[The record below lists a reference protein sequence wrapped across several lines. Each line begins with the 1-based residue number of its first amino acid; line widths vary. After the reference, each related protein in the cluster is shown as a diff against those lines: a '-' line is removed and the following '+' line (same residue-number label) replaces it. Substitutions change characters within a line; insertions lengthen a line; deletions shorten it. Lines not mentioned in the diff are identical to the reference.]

1 MKGCKNLCLFLFCR
15 KIISDVQSLTINPFG
30 LDDKPIPGRDNIL
43 LLTEIYFIKNGLWQN
58 LGIPVFTILRFNDI
72 LVILKIHNVLIAT
85 EYFAVGI
92 SPILPLW
99 VNLKTTHNLYL
110 KTVLKKESWPFCF
123 YCKKKGRGGNKM
135 A

>member
-1 MKGCKNLCLFLFCR
+1 MTN
-15 KIISDVQSLTINPFG
+15 
-30 LDDKPIPGRDNIL
+30 IPGRDNIL

-58 LGIPVFTILRFNDI
+58 LGIPVFTILCFNDI

-85 EYFAVGI
+85 VYFAVGV

-135 A
+135 V